1 MCLHWTALY
10 HFLSDL
16 LCKTTNYSILDFSG
30 PETSQVASSQQYLPG
45 ASAANNLQGSS
56 GPGSSNSSIAR
67 SVSFMSKRQE
77 NRVNAYDNYA
87 PIGWRTGRN
96 SVEGTPTSSR
106 KGLVQSKTSSMNGST
121 SNKQSPPGNEYGIL
135 MY

>member
-1 MCLHWTALY
+1 M
-10 HFLSDL
+10 
-16 LCKTTNYSILDFSG
+16 
-30 PETSQVASSQQYLPG
+30 ASSQQYLPG

-121 SNKQSPPGNEYGIL
+121 SNKQSPPGKGYEVTGSYSR
-135 MY
+135 

>member
-1 MCLHWTALY
+1 M
-10 HFLSDL
+10 
-16 LCKTTNYSILDFSG
+16 
-30 PETSQVASSQQYLPG
+30 ASSQQYLPG

-77 NRVNAYDNYA
+77 SRVNAYDNYA

-121 SNKQSPPGNEYGIL
+121 SNKQSPPGKDYEVTGLYLSYTANFSPIKSAGNPRVAKHTL
-135 MY
+135 

>member
-1 MCLHWTALY
+1 M
-10 HFLSDL
+10 
-16 LCKTTNYSILDFSG
+16 
-30 PETSQVASSQQYLPG
+30 ASSQQYLPG
-45 ASAANNLQGSS
+45 ASAASNNLQGSS

>member
-1 MCLHWTALY
+1 M
-10 HFLSDL
+10 
-16 LCKTTNYSILDFSG
+16 
-30 PETSQVASSQQYLPG
+30 ASSQQYLPG

-77 NRVNAYDNYA
+77 SRVNAYDNYA

-121 SNKQSPPGNEYGIL
+121 SNKQSPPGKDYEVTGLYL
-135 MY
+135 SRPR